1 MSQPQHTYRIY
12 RYDASLMSVS
22 ADFVEASSHEEAIAL
37 VEAMGFGSKCEI
49 WDGREL
55 IATLNE
61 DRAA

>member
-1 MSQPQHTYRIY
+1 
-12 RYDASLMSVS
+12 MSVS